1 MGMGSNVL
9 LLLYGA
15 ICEFN
20 KIELNA
26 CICFYGGELWMANLL
41 VFISYLYRMLC
52 NDRTRLFKSIVYFLT
67 VFSSVV

>member
-41 VFISYLYRMLC
+41 MFLLVIYTGCCVMIGR
-52 NDRTRLFKSIVYFLT
+52 VYSK
-67 VFSSVV
+67 V